1 MAPMAG
7 FQEHEEASAE
17 ERAVH
22 YFMQQL
28 HFLFSYQ
35 GLLHYKAKF
44 ATIWEPRYTIYR
56 NVLNLPRVAR
66 AISEVSEIHD

>member
-1 MAPMAG
+1 MAPMSG
-7 FQEHEEASAE
+7 FSEHEEASAE
-17 ERAVH
+17 ERAVY
-22 YFMQQL
+22 YFMHQL
-28 HFLFSYQ
+28 NFLFSYQ